1 MCGCVGCGSGKPVDA
16 LTAQEFSSPFA
27 LLQSSAPTGLI
38 HDIMTK
44 PAFSICVYC
53 GSRDGVQPAFAF
65 AAGEVG
71 RWIGSHGGQLV
82 YGGGKNG
89 LMGIVAQ
96 ATLEAGGAVVGIIP
110 KSLVER
116 EWANHDCTELHV
128 VSTMHERKA
137 MMADRADAFLTLPG
151 GIGTFEEFFEIW
163 TLKQLGYHDK
173 PIGLLNLNGYY
184 DKLNEF
190 LQMSMGDGFV
200 SDWQMDMVRV
210 ESETDSLCAHLVEA
224 AGMNPLSRAM
234 D

>member
-1 MCGCVGCGSGKPVDA
+1 MAKP
-16 LTAQEFSSPFA
+16 TFS
-27 LLQSSAPTGLI
+27 L
-38 HDIMTK
+38 
-44 PAFSICVYC
+44 CVYC
-53 GSRDGVQPAFAF
+53 GSRSGEQPAFAY

-89 LMGIVAQ
+89 LMGIVAH
-96 ATLEAGGAVVGIIP
+96 ATLEAGGTVVGIIP
-110 KSLVER
+110 KGMVER

-137 MMADRADAFLTLPG
+137 MMAERSDAFIALPG

-163 TLKQLGYHDK
+163 TLKQLGYLDK

-184 DKLNEF
+184 DKLTEF
-190 LQMSMGDGFV
+190 LQTSVGEGFV
-200 SDWQMDMVRV
+200 SDWQMDMVQV
-210 ESETDSLCAHLVEA
+210 ESEVESLCAHLIEA
-224 AGMNPLSRAM
+224 AGMNPVSRAI